1 MTCRR
6 WLTGA
11 GALAAA
17 LAVGAC
23 ASLPTSGV
31 IRTNSLHGS
40 SGSGQPGVQ
49 VLPAPPGSQWSPD
62 EIVTGFL
69 AASASFAGRHAVAR
83 EYLAPAFAK
92 EWDPGWAATV
102 VASPSVTE
110 HSLPTQLSTG
120 SPRIDQVAVT
130 GSYTASMTTEAE
142 YAAGNLVATPRPDT
156 FLFALIEIAGK
167 WRIENIF
174 LDGKQQPKLL
184 LLAQPDFERDY
195 QPRDLYYFRTGIP
208 ADGSF
213 AGSLIPEPVYIPL
226 RANGPSAVAGMV
238 KSLRSSPS
246 ETSWLYS
253 AAVTAFPHGTRVI
266 GAQVIGGVEA
276 VVDLGGAAAKAHA
289 MQLRQMAAQI
299 YWTLTSQPFASS
311 GGSQIR
317 SVVLQIDHKTWRPG
331 LHPPYDPGWVAR
343 GQSSDLY
350 VQEPGTGTDSAV
362 KIVPAAGASPVIL
375 PASLGSAPFTAIA
388 VTPGPRD
395 EAVLAACRGKQVYLV
410 PQWPGGPVVSTQ
422 LSVPCSSLS
431 WDDQRNLWATAGS
444 WAFELP
450 GAGLG
455 SPVKPSLVR
464 ADCTASACLDGT
476 ISALSVA
483 PDGVRVAM
491 VVRTRR
497 SSQVLVAAISKYN
510 SFTYLGQAG
519 AVISIGSDVTNP
531 VALTWLDPDH
541 LLVVGQ
547 SAGGSQIY
555 EVPLTGGSSTPI
567 AAPPGLVTSVTASWE
582 DGGNLPDIVV
592 GVAPS
597 ARTPASVWEAK
608 AGLLDRG
615 WTLIAKGTT
624 PVYGG

>member
-6 WLTGA
+6 WLAGV

-23 ASLPTSGV
+23 ASLPTSGT
-31 IRTNSLHGS
+31 IRTSSLHGS
-40 SGSGQPGVQ
+40 SGSGQPGLQ
-49 VLPAPPGSQWSPD
+49 VLPAPPGPQWSPD

-83 EYLAPAFAK
+83 EYLTQAFAN

-102 VASPSVTE
+102 IASPAVTE

-120 SPRIDQVAVT
+120 SPRIAQVTVT

-156 FLFALIEIAGK
+156 FSFALIEIGGK

-174 LDGKQQPKLL
+174 LDGKQQPTLL

-208 ADGSF
+208 PGGSF

-246 ETSWLYS
+246 DTSWLYD

-289 MQLRQMAAQI
+289 AQLRQMAAQI
-299 YWTLTSQPFASS
+299 FWTLTSQPFAPS

-317 SVVLQIDHKTWRPG
+317 SVVLQIDHKTWQQM
-331 LHPPYDPGWVAR
+331 LHPPYDPQWVAR
-343 GQSSDLY
+343 GQSSELY
-350 VQEPGTGTDSAV
+350 VQEPGTAPASAV
-362 KIVPAAGASPVIL
+362 KIVPAAGSYPVTV
-375 PASLGSAPFTAIA
+375 PASLGNAPFTAIA
-388 VTPGPRD
+388 VTPGPQN

-410 PQWPGGPVVSTQ
+410 PQWSGGPVVTVQ
-422 LSVPCSSLS
+422 LPASCSSLS
-431 WDDQRNLWATAGS
+431 WDDQRNLWATAGN
-444 WAFELP
+444 WAYELP
-450 GAGLG
+450 GAGFG
-455 SPVKPSLVR
+455 SPVKPKLVR
-464 ADCTASACLDGT
+464 ADCTSSACLGT

-491 VVRTRR
+491 IVRTRE
-497 SSQVLVAAISKYN
+497 SSQVVVAAISRSN
-510 SFTYLGQAG
+510 SFTYLGQTG
-519 AVISIGSDVTNP
+519 AVVSIGSDVTNP

-567 AAPPGLVTSVTASWE
+567 AAPPGLVTSVTASWVNGA
-582 DGGNLPDIVV
+582 DLPAVVV
-592 GVAPS
+592 GVAPTAKTS
-597 ARTPASVWEAK
+597 AGVWEAK